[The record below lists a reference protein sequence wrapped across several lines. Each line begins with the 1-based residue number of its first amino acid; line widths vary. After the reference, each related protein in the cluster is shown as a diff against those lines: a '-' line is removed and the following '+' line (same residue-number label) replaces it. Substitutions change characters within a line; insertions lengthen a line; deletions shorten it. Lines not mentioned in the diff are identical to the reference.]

1 MAFYLSL
8 TKKKSESIMSNSP
21 IKLLENFIDYC
32 SVKNQVISRNIANVG
47 TENYRRQ
54 DVEFKDLLN
63 DNMNVTLKST
73 DPEHIGNP
81 EQNEEGGSDFQ
92 IVTDNSKDKVSG
104 VNNVNIDQEMS
115 ELAAN
120 SLNFSF
126 ATRRLG
132 DYFKNIQMVIRGGN

>member
-1 MAFYLSL
+1 
-8 TKKKSESIMSNSP
+8 MSNLP

-47 TENYRRQ
+47 TQNYNRQ
-54 DVEFKDLLN
+54 DVVFKDLLN

-73 DPEHIGNP
+73 EMQHIENP
-81 EQNEEGGSDFQ
+81 DMGEDGGQDFK
-92 IVTDNSKDKVSG
+92 IVTDKSKDNASG
-104 VNNVNIDQEMS
+104 INNVNIDQEMS

-132 DYFKNIQMVIRGGN
+132 DYFKTIQMVIKGGS